1 MSKYENLAKEILE
14 NVGGKENIN
23 SLTHCVTRLRF
34 RLKDESKANDEALKN
49 NPGVVTVM
57 KSAGQYQ
64 VVIGNHVPL
73 VYADVC
79 ELAGISNGTQQVE
92 DEAPQG
98 LFNKLIDIISGCF
111 QPILGPLCAAG
122 IIKGLNALLVFILGS
137 SFSNSGTYMIL
148 NAIGDSIF
156 NFLPIILGYTAAKK
170 FNVNVIVG
178 MIIGA
183 TLCYP
188 TIQTDTLSAAGKA
201 MEHYHLLELI
211 IQNSLVFHLFQ
222 VTIQVPL
229 YPLSV
234 LSL

>member
-1 MSKYENLAKEILE
+1 MSKYESLAKEILA

-34 RLKDESKANDEALKN
+34 RLKDESKANDDALKN

-79 ELAGISNGTQQVE
+79 ELAGISNDKPQEEV
-92 DEAPQG
+92 APQG
-98 LFNKLIDIISGCF
+98 AFNKLIDIISGCF

-122 IIKGLNALLVFILGS
+122 IIKGLNALLVFILG
-137 SFSNSGTYMIL
+137 
-148 NAIGDSIF
+148 
-156 NFLPIILGYTAAKK
+156 YTAAKK
-170 FNVNVIVG
+170 FNVNVVVG

-188 TIQTDTLSAAGKA
+188 TIQTDTLSAAVKA
-201 MEHYHLLELI
+201 IGTLQMIGDYYTKFI
-211 IQNSLVFHLFQ
+211 GIPFVS
-222 VTIQVPL
+222 
-229 YPLSV
+229 
-234 LSL
+234 